1 MYIRYNFLLYIA
13 MHKYEILSKYYNFSL
28 MPVHTIVTKLQF
40 TEAVY
45 SNCIA
50 IGYIYLYTL

>member
-1 MYIRYNFLLYIA
+1 
-13 MHKYEILSKYYNFSL
+13 MHKYEILSKHYNFSL

-50 IGYIYLYTL
+50 IGYIYSVYTL